1 MGVHTDYL
9 MDRAI
14 AIASQKSA
22 GEARF
27 EDARNFIKEFA
38 SLFPSYSLGT
48 KKVIGADGKEK
59 VVVADNPRNS
69 LKKFKKLF
77 R

>member
-1 MGVHTDYL
+1 MGFHTDYL

-38 SLFPSYSLGT
+38 SLFQENYSLGY

-59 VVVADNPRNS
+59 VVVAE
-69 LKKFKKLF
+69 
-77 R
+77 

>member
-1 MGVHTDYL
+1 

-48 KKVIGADGKEK
+48 KK
-59 VVVADNPRNS
+59 
-69 LKKFKKLF
+69 
-77 R
+77 